1 MQIESDYPMRFL
13 AVAYVCSPEKGSEAG
28 NAWNWAVHLSRC
40 GHEIALLTSDRDAST
55 TRHAIES
62 LHLNIEMTVVPEPGR
77 QPRTTVGSY
86 LRYLRWQILAKN
98 TARSSGIASKSDYT
112 MHLTWSSIFWGSR
125 FHGKGFPPLI
135 FGPVGGGQVA
145 PRGQQTPMNLRRRLS
160 ESARTALI
168 KLCRFNPLA
177 ASTMRRST
185 LVLATN
191 NETVDLATSL
201 GADQVRLVL
210 DSAPPPPFLAPPM
223 RGVELREPNVVL
235 WVGRLL
241 PIKDPVL
248 AIEVTAE
255 LVRRGA
261 DVRLEIV
268 GDGSEMA
275 RAEQAASRL
284 GIKGRVDIR
293 GQLSWGEVMTRMD
306 AARVL
311 LITSLRESASAQMLE
326 ALSRGVPIVGIDQFG
341 VGAFLPREAGIA
353 IVPGPRSELI
363 VELAN
368 GLDSILRLNDE
379 EWTGVSQHARQW
391 AENADWA
398 SKAKG
403 LIETLCEIQG
413 TTRL

>member
-1 MQIESDYPMRFL
+1 
-13 AVAYVCSPEKGSEAG
+13 
-28 NAWNWAVHLSRC
+28 
-40 GHEIALLTSDRDAST
+40 
-55 TRHAIES
+55 
-62 LHLNIEMTVVPEPGR
+62 
-77 QPRTTVGSY
+77 
-86 LRYLRWQILAKN
+86 
-98 TARSSGIASKSDYT
+98 
-112 MHLTWSSIFWGSR
+112 
-125 FHGKGFPPLI
+125 
-135 FGPVGGGQVA
+135 
-145 PRGQQTPMNLRRRLS
+145 
-160 ESARTALI
+160 
-168 KLCRFNPLA
+168 
-177 ASTMRRST
+177 
-185 LVLATN
+185 
-191 NETVDLATSL
+191 
-201 GADQVRLVL
+201 
-210 DSAPPPPFLAPPM
+210 M